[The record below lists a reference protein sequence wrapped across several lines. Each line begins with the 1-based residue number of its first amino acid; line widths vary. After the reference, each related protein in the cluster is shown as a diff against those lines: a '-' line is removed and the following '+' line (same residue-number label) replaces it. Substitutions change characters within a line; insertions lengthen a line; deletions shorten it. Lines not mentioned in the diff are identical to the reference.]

1 MAQAGDGQVENLA
14 IFAKL
19 STQPGL
25 LVMSESELS

>member
-14 IFAKL
+14 KIAKF

-25 LVMSESELS
+25 LVMSESGLS